1 LRDDQPLQEM
11 APQTK
16 KYKHFTTTHKNVV
29 DLYHRL
35 KELRDPILDDLLYA
49 LQKISTE
56 ATKLAED
63 IESSLNEEF
72 EDLMRQIAKLSKKVQ
87 GESE

>member
-1 LRDDQPLQEM
+1 
-11 APQTK
+11 
-16 KYKHFTTTHKNVV
+16 
-29 DLYHRL
+29 L

>member
-1 LRDDQPLQEM
+1 M
-11 APQTK
+11 IF
-16 KYKHFTTTHKNVV
+16 YTHSK
-29 DLYHRL
+29 
-35 KELRDPILDDLLYA
+35 
-49 LQKISTE
+49 KISTE